1 MDADCAETK
10 RAGGVRRS
18 RVVLTPRRWRQASW
32 NFPRWRWWQ
41 ESPVTRESTYKSS
54 SHCAGK
60 AGVFPLHLYARVRF
74 LLMHIAHETA
84 GAART
89 RSSLRPLVF
98 EGERFACLGRSVS
111 RECGTMPRRHC
122 EEHLRRSNPVFACGT
137 GLLRFARNDDLDWL
151 FDN

>member
-89 RSSLRPLVF
+89 RSSLRPLV
-98 EGERFACLGRSVS
+98 S
-111 RECGTMPRRHC
+111 RERTKWQTSDKGSMSRRHSGMR
-122 EEHLRRSNPVFACGT
+122 HLAQ
-137 GLLRFARNDDLDWL
+137 ARDP
-151 FDN
+151 